1 MSQNTYMTSN
11 HRVQVKNIAENE
23 KLLSRITSPANAK
36 SLFKIH
42 CGYKNIIRWPIFKI
56 FAGPIATN
64 WDLDADKKILFLP
77 SNSKK
82 FSPKIKNLTSDFTH

>member
-1 MSQNTYMTSN
+1 MPQNAFMRSN
-11 HRVQVKNIAENE
+11 HRVQVKNVAENE
-23 KLLSRITSPANAK
+23 KLWSWITSPANAK

-42 CGYKNIIRWPIFKI
+42 FGHKNIIRRPIFKI
-56 FAGPIATN
+56 FAGSIATN

-82 FSPKIKNLTSDFTH
+82 LSPKIKNLTSDFTH

>member
-1 MSQNTYMTSN
+1 MRSN
-11 HRVQVKNIAENE
+11 HGVQVKNVAENE
-23 KLLSRITSPANAK
+23 KLWSWITSPTNAK

-42 CGYKNIIRWPIFKI
+42 FGHKNIIRRPIFKF
-56 FAGPIATN
+56 FAGSIATN

-82 FSPKIKNLTSDFTH
+82 TLPKN